1 MESGEEGSNPRTV
14 ELSTKPGYLD
24 VLKDE
29 GHRGVRVDLE
39 QAARGVSL
47 EDAGGD
53 QRLHLPSLVS
63 RGTGETAGV
72 RVKSW
77 QFQLAFRNGRELNLF
92 LFLVK
97 RKTK

>member
-14 ELSTKPGYLD
+14 ELSTKPGCLD

-29 GHRGVRVDLE
+29 GHQGVKGVPGASCLRGE
-39 QAARGVSL
+39 S
-47 EDAGGD
+47 GGD

-72 RVKSW
+72 RAKSW

-92 LFLVK
+92 FFLVK

>member
-1 MESGEEGSNPRTV
+1 MRAIGVSGV
-14 ELSTKPGYLD
+14 YL
-24 VLKDE
+24 E
-29 GHRGVRVDLE
+29 R
-39 QAARGVSL
+39 AACGVSL

-77 QFQLAFRNGRELNLF
+77 QFQLAFSNGRELNLF
-92 LFLVK
+92 FFFFFLVK